1 MLGGHGDELFSL
13 SAPLRANF
21 SSNVWHQPMPDAFY
35 AHLREA
41 VNRLGNYPAPIAEPL
56 AELIA
61 RWHGLDATQVLVCNG
76 ATEAFYLIAQAHRG
90 STSLI
95 AVPSFSEY
103 EDACTVHTHKISYIE
118 YSSLIAQSFDR
129 MGLAWL
135 CTPNNPDGTM
145 LEMGFILQS
154 ARQHPQTVFV
164 VDEAYS
170 AFAPE
175 AESVVSYIG
184 QHPNLLVVKSLTK
197 QFCIPGLRLGY
208 VLGNTDLIARLR
220 AVKMPWSVNSMAI
233 AAGEYIFSNGCV
245 HPGFI
250 AADAMR
256 ASEQLQSRID
266 QLEGYSVVPSRCS
279 YFLARCH
286 RGTATELK
294 EFLLHQHHLLIR
306 DASNFRSLDAHCF
319 RIAAQDKQKNDW
331 LVDAL
336 DEFGR

>member
-21 SSNVWHQPMPDAFY
+21 SSNVWHQPMPEEFY
-35 AHLREA
+35 AHLRES
-41 VNRLGNYPAPIAEPL
+41 VNRLGNYPAPSAEPL

-61 RWHGLDATQVLVCNG
+61 RWHGLGAEQVLVCNG

-90 STSLI
+90 SASLI
-95 AVPSFSEY
+95 AVPSFAEY
-103 EDACTVHTHKISYIE
+103 EDACKVHSHRISYVE
-118 YSSLIAQSFDR
+118 YSSLVARSFDGQD
-129 MGLAWL
+129 MVWL
-135 CTPNNPDGTM
+135 CTPNNPDGTV
-145 LEMGFILQS
+145 LDTGFVLRG

-175 AESVVSYIG
+175 AESVVAHIAL
-184 QHPNLLVVKSLTK
+184 HPNLLAVKSLTK

-208 VLGNTDLIARLR
+208 VLGSAELIAKLR

-233 AAGEYIFSNGCV
+233 AAGEYIFGNGCV
-245 HPGFI
+245 HPGFS
-250 AADAMR
+250 ATDAMR
-256 ASEQLQSRID
+256 ASEQLQVRIA
-266 QLEGYSVVPSRCS
+266 QLDGYSVVPSRCS
-279 YFLARCH
+279 YFLARCL

-294 EFLLHQHHLLIR
+294 EYLLSQHQLLIR

-319 RIAAQDKQKNDW
+319 RVAAQDAEKNDW

-336 DEFGR
+336 DGFGR